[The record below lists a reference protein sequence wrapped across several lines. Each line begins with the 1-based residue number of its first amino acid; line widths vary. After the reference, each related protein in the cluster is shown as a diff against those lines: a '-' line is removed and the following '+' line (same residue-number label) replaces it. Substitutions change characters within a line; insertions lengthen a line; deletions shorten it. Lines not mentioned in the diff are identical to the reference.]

1 MNVIVYNKNAMKHN
15 ASACTVDTTL
25 IDEYGGKNMRRTVKK
40 TVAPLKRTEKIVAVA
55 DEVKKK
61 VENFFE
67 EGNVELPVSELKE
80 MISDAIREVA
90 VQRGVEMTTVY
101 DAVTRSIGISGEEFK
116 ENLVDTLCGNT
127 RFREYL
133 KTYYSRS
140 DADDALINTLC

>member
-1 MNVIVYNKNAMKHN
+1 
-15 ASACTVDTTL
+15 
-25 IDEYGGKNMRRTVKK
+25 MRRPVKK

-80 MISDAIREVA
+80 MISDAIRKVA

-116 ENLVDTLCGNT
+116 NNLVDTLCGKIV
-127 RFREYL
+127 FREYL
-133 KTYYSRS
+133 KAHYSKS
-140 DADDALINTLC
+140 NADDALFNTLC